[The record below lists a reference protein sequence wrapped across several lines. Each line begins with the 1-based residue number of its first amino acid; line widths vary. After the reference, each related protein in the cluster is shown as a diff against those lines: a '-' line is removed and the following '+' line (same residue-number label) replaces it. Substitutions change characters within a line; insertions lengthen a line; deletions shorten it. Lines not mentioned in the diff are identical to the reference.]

1 MKYNPKKHHRRSIR
15 LKGYDYSR
23 QGRYFVTLCVQ
34 DRRHFFGEII
44 NQEMYLNE
52 AGLMIEKW
60 YLELENKF
68 PSIQCHEY
76 VVMPNHFHCIIEITS
91 TTVGADLCV
100 CPDPRVN
107 PDQRATPDQHVN
119 PDQRVNPDLCV
130 NSDPILGEHKNSPL
144 SEIIQWFK
152 TMSTNEYIRGVKQL
166 DWPRFNKKLWQ
177 RNYYEHI
184 IRNDRACDEIAE
196 YIITNPQKWD
206 NDRLR

>member
-1 MKYNPKKHHRRSIR
+1 MKYNPKKHNRRSIR

-44 NQEMYLNE
+44 NQEMHLND

-100 CPDPRVN
+100 CP
-107 PDQRATPDQHVN
+107 VN
-119 PDQRVNPDLCV
+119 PDQRVNPD
-130 NSDPILGEHKNSPL
+130 SILGEHKNSPL